1 MLNLFK
7 QHNEVENKLNTLIT
21 TVHNLEYQDTSGNQV
36 INCLLKSSRNQVIN
50 CLPKSAWNQV
60 ISCLPKLS
68 WNQVIN
74 CLLKSSLIICQS
86 NWWYLEL
93 VLYTCTSSFNI
104 YLQYLFITCTV
115 CTYICNFLCVHI
127 YVTLCVYTT
136 FCTWPFLML

>member
-36 INCLLKSSRNQVIN
+36 INRLLKSSRNQVIN

-60 ISCLPKLS
+60 ISCL
-68 WNQVIN
+68 
-74 CLLKSSLIICQS
+74 LKSSLIICPS

>member
-7 QHNEVENKLNTLIT
+7 QHNEVENKLNTLMT
-21 TVHNLEYQDTSGNQV
+21 TVHNLEYQDTSGNRLPESSWNQV

-50 CLPKSAWNQV
+50 
-60 ISCLPKLS
+60 CLPKLS

-74 CLLKSSLIICQS
+74 CLLKSSLIICKS

-93 VLYTCTSSFNI
+93 VLYTCTCTSSFNI

-127 YVTLCVYTT
+127 YVTFCV
-136 FCTWPFLML
+136 

>member
-74 CLLKSSLIICQS
+74 CLLKSSLIICPS

-93 VLYTCTSSFNI
+93 VLYTCTYLHPHLIFTYNI
-104 YLQYLFITCTV
+104 CLLHVQ
-115 CTYICNFLCVHI
+115 CVHI
-127 YVTLCVYTT
+127 YVTFCVYIY
-136 FCTWPFLML
+136 M